1 MLPVQRILI
10 VEDEAAIAEL
20 IAANL
25 RHHGFMPIWSSN
37 GEAAIREVNTVLP
50 DAILLDWML
59 PGAYSGPDLL
69 RKWRGDAR
77 TKNIPILMITAKGE
91 EQDKVTALD
100 AGADD
105 HITKPFSPGE
115 LMARIRSVVRRRTP
129 EHALQ
134 VLTVGELVMDGPQQ
148 EVRHRGSRVKL
159 GPTEYRLLHHLM
171 NHPNRVLTRAQILD
185 RVWGDH
191 VFIEERT
198 VDVHIKRLRQALGEA
213 GSMIETVRSVGY
225 KFVSR

>member
-1 MLPVQRILI
+1 MLPVQSILI

-59 PGAYSGPDLL
+59 PGAHNGPDLL
-69 RKWRGDAR
+69 RKWRADAR

-91 EQDKVTALD
+91 EHDKVMALD

-115 LMARIRSVVRRRTP
+115 LMARIRSVVRRRHP
-129 EHALQ
+129 EKM
-134 VLTVGELVMDGPQQ
+134 VETLTLGELVLDGPGQA
-148 EVRHRGSRVKL
+148 VRFRDQTIKL
-159 GPTEYRLLHHLM
+159 SPTEIRLLSHLM
-171 NHPNRVLTRAQILD
+171 HHPNRVLTRAQILD

-213 GSMIETVRSVGY
+213 GGMIETVRSVGY
-225 KFVSR
+225 KFKS